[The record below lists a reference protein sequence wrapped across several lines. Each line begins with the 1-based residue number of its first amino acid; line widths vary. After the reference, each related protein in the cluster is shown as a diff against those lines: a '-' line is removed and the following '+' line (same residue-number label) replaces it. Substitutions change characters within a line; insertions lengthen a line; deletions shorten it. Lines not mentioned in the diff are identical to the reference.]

1 MKVWLALNSDA
12 QNENVELAIIIAF
25 AELINKSSSAGVKL

>member
-1 MKVWLALNSDA
+1 MVSLALNSDA
-12 QNENVELAIIIAF
+12 QNENVELPMMIAF